1 MTSIYEI
8 FPNLYRTLIC
18 KNCGNKNVPGYVYC
32 DKCGEL
38 RRPDVFHR
46 NYVEISSKKKASK

>member
-38 RRPDVFHR
+38 RPPRDMVK
-46 NYVEISSKKKASK
+46 VTTKKKESK